1 MPIEITI
8 PRVGWSMEEGNFAGW
23 LKQNG
28 EQVSAGDALFSV
40 ESEKVTLDVES
51 LDAGI
56 LYLPRDTPEI
66 GAVVCVG
73 QRIGFLLAPG
83 EAEPESSFKAP
94 VAVASPTPSLR
105 ESLPVPDGE
114 ARNLITPRARRIAS
128 EFGVDPAL
136 VSGSGRGGRIREADL
151 RAALDKRS
159 GGAKS
164 IPVGTLR
171 RTIAKRMMDSLRN
184 TAPVTL
190 TSRADATAL
199 VGLRN
204 QWKLASAPGDAPTY
218 TDIIAKL
225 VAIALESHPVM
236 GGRWENDCIAL
247 QAQANIGIAVDTSKG
262 LLVVVLRDV
271 GTIGLDNLAYRSREL
286 IEAARNA
293 RSRRED
299 LSGSNFT
306 ITNLGGFGVDAF
318 TPTINFPETAVLGL
332 GAIRKE
338 PVVLLTGEIAVQ
350 ERITL
355 SLSFDH
361 RVVDGAPA
369 ARFLQEIVSLIE
381 VPPELCRP

>member
-28 EQVSAGDALFSV
+28 ERVSAGDALFSV

-56 LYLPRDTPEI
+56 LYLPADTPEI

-83 EAEPESSFKAP
+83 EAEPEPSFKTP
-94 VAVASPTPSLR
+94 VAVASQTPILR
-105 ESLPVPDGE
+105 ELLPAPERE
-114 ARNLITPRARRIAS
+114 ARNLITPRARRIAA
-128 EFGVDPAL
+128 ELGVDPAL
-136 VSGSGRGGRIREADL
+136 VSGSGRGGRIREADV
-151 RAALDKRS
+151 RAAVDKRS
-159 GGAKS
+159 SGAKS

-204 QWKLASAPGDAPTY
+204 QWKLASATGAAPTY

-225 VAIALESHPVM
+225 VAIALENHPVM
-236 GGRWENDCIAL
+236 GGRWENDCIVL
-247 QAQANIGIAVDTSKG
+247 QLQTNIGIAVDTSKG
-262 LLVVVLRDV
+262 LLVTVLRDV
-271 GTIGLDNLAYRSREL
+271 ATIGLDNLAYRSREL
-286 IEAARNA
+286 IEAARNG
-293 RSRRED
+293 RSRSED
-299 LSGSNFT
+299 LIGGNFT

-318 TPTINFPETAVLGL
+318 TPIINFPETAVLGL

-338 PVVLLTGEIAVQ
+338 PVVMSTGEIAVQ
-350 ERITL
+350 DRITL

-381 VPPELCRP
+381 VPPVVCRP

>member
-56 LYLPRDTPEI
+56 LYLPPDTPEI

-83 EAEPESSFKAP
+83 EAAPEPSFKSP
-94 VAVASPTPSLR
+94 VAVASPPPSLR
-105 ESLPVPDGE
+105 ESLPVPDRD
-114 ARNLITPRARRIAS
+114 ARNLITPRARRIAA
-128 EFGVDPAL
+128 ELGVDPAL
-136 VSGSGRGGRIREADL
+136 LLGSGRGGRIRESDV

-159 GGAKS
+159 GGANS
-164 IPVGTLR
+164 IPVGSLR
-171 RTIAKRMMDSLRN
+171 RTIARRMMESLRN

-190 TSRADATAL
+190 SSRADASAL
-199 VGLRN
+199 VELRN
-204 QWKLASAPGDAPTY
+204 QWKLASAPGEAPTY

-225 VAIALESHPVM
+225 VAIALEHHPVM
-236 GGRWENDCIAL
+236 SGRWENDCIVL
-247 QAQANIGIAVDTSKG
+247 HSQFNIGIAVDTSRG
-262 LLVVVLRDV
+262 LLVPVLRDV
-271 GTIGLDNLAYRSREL
+271 GTVGMDNLAYRSREL
-286 IEAARNA
+286 IEAARNG
-293 RSRRED
+293 RSRSED
-299 LSGSNFT
+299 LTGGNFT
-306 ITNLGGFGVDAF
+306 ITNLGGFGVDVF
-318 TPTINFPETAVLGL
+318 TPIINFPETAVLGL

-338 PVVLLTGEIAVQ
+338 AMVLSTGEIAVQ
-350 ERITL
+350 DQITL

-369 ARFLQEIVSLIE
+369 ARFLQEVVSLIE